1 LRGASAD
8 GFEAVW
14 RSNGHHPEIEDVVAA
29 SVETRAIRWLWNNR
43 VPLGKLSLF
52 DGDPGVGKSVVTLD
66 LAARVSAGRPFPDG
80 APCEA
85 GNVLICN
92 VEDGIDDTV
101 APRLL
106 AHGADMERVYI
117 VNGVPDGKG
126 GTRLLELPDDLT
138 LLESKILQREATLMI
153 VDPIMTLLSGDI
165 YKDRESRRALTPVR
179 DMAERTACAI
189 VGVRNLNK
197 SVGLRAIQRGGGNM
211 GLIGVAR
218 AGAFFAEH
226 PDDDALRVMAQHK
239 SNLATTPPSL
249 SYRVVSSEVHKTARV
264 QWEGRTEHNAD
275 SLASG
280 PASPAKRSKLDEA
293 REFLRDE
300 LSDGPMWAK
309 EIVQDAI
316 DAAIAQATLYTA
328 KAALRVRSEKIGVE
342 GWQWSLPPEED
353 DDQPTPPD
361 EQDVRDLP
369 NLQGSCSDRSSNP
382 PYISEDV
389 EGLEGYEGGRSDDC
403 AADLSDTSDHRG
415 GKGHART
422 PRDNDAPVRAL
433 LADPPRWL
441 ADQLA
446 KYRED
451 PDRFA
456 SPTSAAVAAKV
467 FGTAQRWREVMP
479 VLAEV
484 CG

>member
-1 LRGASAD
+1 MASTIP
-8 GFEAVW
+8 
-14 RSNGHHPEIEDVVAA
+14 S
-29 SVETRAIRWLWNNR
+29 
-43 VPLGKLSLF
+43 
-52 DGDPGVGKSVVTLD
+52 
-66 LAARVSAGRPFPDG
+66 
-80 APCEA
+80 
-85 GNVLICN
+85 
-92 VEDGIDDTV
+92 
-101 APRLL
+101 RLL

-153 VDPIMTLLSGDI
+153 VDPIMTLLSGDM

-239 SNLATTPPSL
+239 SNLAATPPSL

-280 PASPAKRSKLDEA
+280 PASPAERSKLDEA

-300 LSDGPMWAK
+300 LSDGPCG
-309 EIVQDAI
+309 
-316 DAAIAQATLYTA
+316 
-328 KAALRVRSEKIGVE
+328 RRRS
-342 GWQWSLPPEED
+342 
-353 DDQPTPPD
+353 
-361 EQDVRDLP
+361 
-369 NLQGSCSDRSSNP
+369 C
-382 PYISEDV
+382 
-389 EGLEGYEGGRSDDC
+389 
-403 AADLSDTSDHRG
+403 
-415 GKGHART
+415 RT
-422 PRDNDAPVRAL
+422 PETRLSPRQRCTRRRPPCGCAPRRSASRAGSGRC
-433 LADPPRWL
+433 PPRKTMISPRRRTSRMFAIFQIFKARAANAGPIPL
-441 ADQLA
+441 P
-446 KYRED
+446 YRKMM
-451 PDRFA
+451 
-456 SPTSAAVAAKV
+456 KV
-467 FGTAQRWREVMP
+467 MKFLKATKVGVRTIV
-479 VLAEV
+479 
-484 CG
+484 